1 MRAAS
6 LLPAAAPPRAVVLR
20 TPCHEPCAARALS
33 RQGARP
39 AARRAAALHMQ
50 LRCRPLLVAGAQPGG
65 ASAPLVDEYTDD
77 GDDESGDDFDDDWD
91 APLEELWAGWEDA
104 SPENFLAVLLAAVA
118 AGAIAL
124 LSVRILVVLCSVFIA
139 GLKYSAVAALLVLFG
154 VFFA

>member
-39 AARRAAALHMQ
+39 AARRAAALQLQ
-50 LRCRPLLVAGAQPGG
+50 LRCRPLLVAG
-65 ASAPLVDEYTDD
+65 APLVDEYTDD